1 MVTYI
6 VASKAN
12 QPYLAEVSESPN
24 LIYNLVLN
32 PWRVLRKELP
42 WRFGEDYHQT

>member
-12 QPYLAEVSESPN
+12 QPYLAEVRHLYSIFSVKCSASFSRK
-24 LIYNLVLN
+24 IVLTF
-32 PWRVLRKELP
+32 RSKLS
-42 WRFGEDYHQT
+42 

>member
-12 QPYLAEVSESPN
+12 QPYLAEVRLLLMYDLVPN
-24 LIYNLVLN
+24 LG
-32 PWRVLRKELP
+32 RVPRAKLS
-42 WRFGEDYHQT
+42 

>member
-12 QPYLAEVSESPN
+12 QPYLAEVRHLS
-24 LIYNLVLN
+24 LIFSVKCSASFSKKIALMY
-32 PWRVLRKELP
+32 RSK
-42 WRFGEDYHQT
+42 